1 MREGLCFTWAFS
13 FLNPSWM
20 KRWLSLN
27 SFSKITWINA
37 LIGMM
42 MVAWQWYAGSI
53 PVKFQ
58 LFYFAIIIGATGI
71 PHGALDHIIAKT
83 TETIK
88 GHPFSIQRF
97 LGRYVIAILAYSVA
111 WIFFPGI
118 SLIIFLAISAWHF
131 GETDLSNADET
142 WQWNLS
148 RLLWGSLVLML
159 ILLSHFEETA
169 SVVLRITKGSEIAQ
183 TTMVHLKTYSTHY
196 FSGVISLFFTMAT
209 ISNRKNKIS
218 ISYLYIIN
226 LVSILILC
234 SQLPLLPAFALY
246 FGGWHA
252 IRSFEIIFKF
262 LHEAKEEMAAK
273 PLTMWKNAL
282 PMTFLAAFGFIF
294 MAFIWKGTGM
304 KMDPLPAVF
313 IFLSIITLPHL
324 DVMDKLINRKTK

>member
-1 MREGLCFTWAFS
+1 MANSNFS
-13 FLNPSWM
+13 
-20 KRWLSLN
+20 R
-27 SFSKITWINA
+27 ITWINA
-37 LIGMM
+37 LIGLLLF
-42 MVAWQWYAGSI
+42 AWQQYDGEI
-53 PVKFQ
+53 PMKIQ
-58 LFYFAIIIGATGI
+58 LMYFAIMIGATGI

-83 TETIK
+83 SATSN
-88 GHPFSIQRF
+88 GQSFSIQQF
-97 LGRYVIAILAYSVA
+97 LGRYILAILLYSA
-111 WIFFPGI
+111 SWIFFPGI

-159 ILLSHFEETA
+159 ILFSHFEETA

-183 TTMVHLKTYSTHY
+183 TTMMHLKINSTHY
-196 FSGVISLFFTMAT
+196 FSGVISLFFTAAT
-209 ISNRKNKIS
+209 FANIKNKIN

-226 LVSILILC
+226 LVSILLLC

-252 IRSFEIIFKF
+252 IKSFEIIFKF
-262 LHEAKEEMAAK
+262 LHDAKEEMAAK
-273 PLTMWKNAL
+273 PLTLWKNAL
-282 PMTFLAAFGFIF
+282 PMTFLAAVGFIF

-304 KMDPLPAVF
+304 KMDPLPAIF

-324 DVMDKLINRKTK
+324 DVMDKLINRQSKQ

>member
-1 MREGLCFTWAFS
+1 MGLSFFKDLLMKKMMANSNFS
-13 FLNPSWM
+13 
-20 KRWLSLN
+20 R
-27 SFSKITWINA
+27 ITWINA
-37 LIGMM
+37 VIGLILF
-42 MVAWQWYAGSI
+42 AWQQYDGAI
-53 PVKFQ
+53 PMKIQ
-58 LFYFAIIIGATGI
+58 LMYFAIMIGATGI

-83 TETIK
+83 TANSK
-88 GHPFSIQRF
+88 GQNFSIQQF
-97 LGRYVIAILAYSVA
+97 LGRYVLAIILYSAA

-169 SVVLRITKGSEIAQ
+169 SVVLRITKESEIAKITLSHIQ
-183 TTMVHLKTYSTHY
+183 INSIYY
-196 FSGVISLFFTMAT
+196 FSGVLFFFLASAVIANKKTKIG
-209 ISNRKNKIS
+209 IST
-218 ISYLYIIN
+218 LYVIN
-226 LVSILILC
+226 LIVILFLC
-234 SQLPLLPAFALY
+234 YQLPLLPAFALY

-262 LHEAKEEMAAK
+262 LHEAKEEMASK

-282 PMTFLAAFGFIF
+282 PMTFLAAFGFVF
-294 MAFIWKGTGM
+294 MAFIWKGTGL
-304 KMDPLPAVF
+304 KMDPLPAIF

-324 DVMDKLINRKTK
+324 DVMDKLINRQTK

>member
-1 MREGLCFTWAFS
+1 MMMQKNNFS
-13 FLNPSWM
+13 
-20 KRWLSLN
+20 R
-27 SFSKITWINA
+27 ITWINA
-37 LIGMM
+37 LIGLILF
-42 MVAWQWYAGSI
+42 AWQQYNGEI
-53 PVKFQ
+53 PMKFQ
-58 LFYFAIIIGATGI
+58 LIYFAIMIGTTGI

-83 TETIK
+83 SAISSGK
-88 GHPFSIQRF
+88 SFSIQQF
-97 LGRYVIAILAYSVA
+97 LGRYVLAILLYSAA

-131 GETDLSNADET
+131 GETDLSHADDT
-142 WQWNLS
+142 MPWNLS

-169 SVVLRITKGSEIAQ
+169 SVVLRITKESEIAQ
-183 TTMVHLKTYSTHY
+183 TTLNHIKNNSTYY
-196 FSGVISLFFTMAT
+196 FSGVISLFFTTAT
-209 ISNRKNKIS
+209 IAHRKNKIS
-218 ISYLYIIN
+218 ISYLYIVN

-294 MAFIWKGTGM
+294 MAYIWNGTGM
-304 KMDPLPAVF
+304 KMDPLPAIF

-324 DVMDKLINRKTK
+324 DVMDKLINRQTK